1 MQDDAEFHAWL
12 DGSAAVL
19 GITVAPEWRDT
30 VLLHLRITHDI
41 ARRVLDFPLPDD
53 AEPAPVFSA

>member
-1 MQDDAEFHAWL
+1 MTDDAELHRWL
-12 DGSAAVL
+12 DGSAALL

-41 ARRVLDFPLPDD
+41 ARLVLDFPLPDD
-53 AEPAPVFSA
+53 AEPAVVFRA